1 MEIDARGDQS
11 RVRVDGLAQ
20 FEIAY
25 HAAVGSPFVSNS
37 SESVAEFEQG
47 DFKI

>member
-1 MEIDARGDQS
+1 VEIDARGDQR

-20 FEIAY
+20 LEIAY
-25 HAAVGSPFVSNS
+25 HAAVGSPFVSKS
-37 SESVAEFEQG
+37 SESGAEFEQG